1 MAEKQYVYGSL
12 EDRKQ
17 KLAKARKVMRT
28 MAQAIIALELE
39 MGEDVGIR
47 DGVSDLVS
55 MTQVLRS
62 AGLTMEREREAIM
75 EMAITDQVGGVEG

>member
-1 MAEKQYVYGSL
+1 MAEQQYVYGSL

-39 MGEDVGIR
+39 MGDDVGIR
-47 DGVSDLVS
+47 DGGSDLVS

>member
-1 MAEKQYVYGSL
+1 MTEKQYVYGSL

-39 MGEDVGIR
+39 MGDDVGIR
-47 DGVSDLVS
+47 DGVSDLGS

>member
-1 MAEKQYVYGSL
+1 MTEKQYVYGSL

-39 MGEDVGIR
+39 MGDDVGIR